1 MPIRDGLN
9 HSLCIIIVG
18 AAWLLGKINEMTAIP
33 VLLALAGLITLPVT
47 IAARAAAISSGTSS
61 DKNKAVRPPSD
72 ALLALIAAGGT
83 LSMLTKYFQALALV
97 AVLVGAQACGVD
109 YSGIVQRTGHGLL
122 AMQEAYMA
130 ACNEGLDTSEACR
143 KWGSALHDLGAIY
156 AELPQDDSDAGA
168 P

>member
-9 HSLCIIIVG
+9 HSLCILFVG

-61 DKNKAVRPPSD
+61 DKNKAVRTPPD

-83 LSMLTKYFQALALV
+83 LSMLTKYLQIAALV
-97 AVLVGAQACGVD
+97 AVAVGTQACGAD
-109 YSGIVQRTGHGLL
+109 YSGILQRTGHGLL
-122 AMQEAYMA
+122 AMREAYMA
-130 ACNEGLDTSEACR
+130 ACNEGLDPSDVCR
-143 KWGSALHDLGAIY
+143 RWGSTLNDVVGVYDQTNDLLDGGA
-156 AELPQDDSDAGA
+156 E
-168 P
+168 